1 MRRIARPPLEIFTL
15 SFLDI
20 ISCAFGAI
28 VMLVLL
34 AKNGEQPHSPA
45 DNNVS
50 ELINAKVLAEQS
62 VTQMQSLLA
71 QKEALLAELLQ
82 AFSSTEDEQ
91 SNYETSIPRAQQ
103 TLQLLQGKA
112 DALRLEIKRQT
123 AQINTPNANPDEDMG
138 GIPTDAEYVMF
149 IIDTSGS
156 MQTIW
161 TRVMA
166 IVSDI
171 LQNHPEV
178 KGFNFMSDNGEF
190 LYSQY
195 AGKWITDTPSMR
207 RTVLNTISR
216 SWSAK
221 SNSSPVEGI
230 ELGLRLYSREDK
242 KMAFYVFGDDYRG
255 TSFERPVSR
264 ITQANVKAST
274 GKPHIR
280 IHGVGFANGNDY
292 QFAAIMRAIAERN
305 NGTFIALSN

>member
-1 MRRIARPPLEIFTL
+1 MRRIARPPMEIFTL

-34 AKNGEQPHSPA
+34 AKNGEQEHNPA
-45 DNNVS
+45 DANISV
-50 ELINAKVLAEQS
+50 LLNAKFQAQQSVNNLRAALSDQQAELASIEEQS
-62 VTQMQSLLA
+62 AAA
-71 QKEALLAELLQ
+71 QEQ
-82 AFSSTEDEQ
+82 EDA
-91 SNYETSIPRAQQ
+91 YESSIPRAKQ
-103 TLQLLQGKA
+103 TLQVLQGKA
-112 DALRLEIKRQT
+112 DALRLEIKRMT
-123 AQINTPNANPDEDMG
+123 AQINTPNSEPDEDMG

-156 MQTIW
+156 MQNIW
-161 TRVMA
+161 RRVMA

-171 LQNHPEV
+171 LKNHPQV

-195 AGKWITDTPSMR
+195 KGKWITDTPSMR
-207 RTVLNTISR
+207 RTVL
-216 SWSAK
+216 SAIGK
-221 SNSSPVEGI
+221 NWIADSNSSPVEGI
-230 ELGLRLYSREDK
+230 ELGLRLYAREDK

-255 TSFERPVSR
+255 TSFEAPVSR
-264 ITQANVKAST
+264 ISAANNDGNGNPK
-274 GKPHIR
+274 IR

-292 QFAAIMRAIAERN
+292 QFAALMRAIAERN